1 MKSDFL
7 NKVNKARQLISPK
20 DQKKLFLLAL
30 IQVAVG
36 VLDLLAI
43 GLTSIIGSL
52 AVTGISSRP
61 PISSVSN
68 LLEML
73 GINNLTFQN
82 QVKVLGLAITTLLV
96 LKSFVS
102 MTITK
107 KSLNFLSLRSA
118 GISSKLIEKLF
129 HQELSFIQSES
140 TQKFAYTVTNGVSAV
155 TVGIL
160 GTLLALIADLSLFI
174 ILSVGLFVVDPAI
187 AFTCLFIFSALA
199 IYLFLAMHRKAKEL
213 GELQAAYEIS
223 TDEKIYEGILTYR
236 EMYVRNTQEYY
247 VSILKEI
254 RFNLARV
261 QATLSFMPLISKY
274 VVEITIVLGAVS
286 VSAYQFGTKDAI
298 HAVSALA
305 VFLTAGSRIAPA
317 ALRIQQSAIQIKST
331 IGISGPTFELIE
343 NLMLSPQSANTDIH
357 VNSVELSEDTVV
369 SLQNVSFKFQ
379 DGSHDVFHG
388 INLEVKRGQLVAI
401 SGPSGAGKTTLA
413 DIILGVKNPTSGYSL
428 IFGKSP
434 QMIYRSHPG
443 FVAYVPQEVKIFEGD
458 FRSNIALG
466 MKVTDFTDDQYW
478 EALLSAQLH
487 EFVSSL
493 PDGLSTKVGSLGAR
507 LSGGQKQRL
516 GIARALI
523 TKPKLLVLDEA
534 TSALDNLTE
543 FELTKSLRELRGNV
557 TIIVIAHR
565 LSTIKDADEIIYL
578 DNQNSFSRGTF
589 EHLVTKIPNFGNT
602 LQ

>member
-7 NKVNKARQLISPK
+7 IKINKARQLITPK
-20 DQKKLFLLAL
+20 DQKKLLLLAL
-30 IQVAVG
+30 TQVAVG
-36 VLDLLAI
+36 VLDLIAI

-61 PISSVSN
+61 PLSSVSS

-118 GISSKLIEKLF
+118 EIGSKLIEKLF

-160 GTLLALIADLSLFI
+160 GTLLALIADLSLFV
-174 ILSVGLFVVDPAI
+174 ILSIGLFVVDPAI

-213 GELQAAYEIS
+213 GELQALFEIS

-236 EMYVRNTQEYY
+236 EMFVRNTQEHY
-247 VSILKEI
+247 VTILKEI

-261 QATLSFMPLISKY
+261 QAALSFMPLISKY
-274 VVEITIVLGAVS
+274 VVEIAIVLGAVT

-331 IGISGPTFELIE
+331 LGISGPTFELID
-343 NLMLSPQSANTDIH
+343 NLLLSPYSPDANLDE
-357 VNSVELSEDTVV
+357 NSTVFSEDTLV

-379 DGSHDVFHG
+379 DGSRDVFRG
-388 INLEVKRGQLVAI
+388 INLEVKRGQVVAI

-413 DIILGVKNPTSGYSL
+413 DIILGVKNPTSGKAF

-434 QMIYRSHPG
+434 QEIYRSYPG
-443 FVAYVPQEVKIFEGD
+443 FVAYVPQEVRIFDGD

-466 MKVTDFTDDQYW
+466 MNISDFTDDQFW
-478 EALLSAQLH
+478 EALMNAQLH

-493 PDGLSTKVGSLGAR
+493 PEGLSTKVGSLGAR

-534 TSALDNLTE
+534 TSALDNVTE
-543 FELTKSLRELRGNV
+543 FEITKSLRELRREV
-557 TIIVIAHR
+557 TIVVIAHR

-578 DNQNSFSRGTF
+578 DNQNVLSRGTY
-589 EHLVTKIPNFGNT
+589 EHLAAEIPNFGEN
-602 LQ
+602 LS